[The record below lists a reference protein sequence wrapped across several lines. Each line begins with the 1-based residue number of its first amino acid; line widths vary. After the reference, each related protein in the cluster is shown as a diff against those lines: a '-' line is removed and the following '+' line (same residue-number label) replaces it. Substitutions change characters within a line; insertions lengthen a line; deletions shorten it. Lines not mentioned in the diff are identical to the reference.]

1 MGSYCEHALGEFGA
15 TCTRSRTAA
24 SVRHAPDFREICL
37 RTLREPVAPAMASKV
52 GIPILLTDICSLLFS
67 NRELR
72 RRRRLAD
79 LEDSSPSAASL
90 KPKPPLPNVNL
101 WYGPRVVPW
110 ADPEGRK
117 PVWYYPHARGYHNC
131 FLGELCDAIWLP
143 NIALPCIFIFD
154 VVRRSAKSLAS
165 DRSVIERA
173 LRRTLYGTTATFG
186 ILASLSLAGVEYRR
200 PELIK
205 RERCF
210 TQEETI
216 CR

>member
-1 MGSYCEHALGEFGA
+1 M
-15 TCTRSRTAA
+15 
-24 SVRHAPDFREICL
+24 
-37 RTLREPVAPAMASKV
+37 APAMASKV
-52 GIPILLTDICSLLFS
+52 GIPIVLTDICSLLFS
-67 NRELR
+67 NRQLR

-131 FLGELCDAIWLP
+131 FLGELCDAVWLP
-143 NIALPCIFIFD
+143 NIALPCIFVF
-154 VVRRSAKSLAS
+154 

-173 LRRTLYGTTATFG
+173 LRRTLYGTTAIFG

-200 PELIK
+200 LELIK
-205 RERCF
+205 REHCY
-210 TQEETI
+210 TQEETV
-216 CR
+216 CRKESTADVLTASGALWGLVAGRFWANKANKHKRLLETGNSPEQELIRFQNFC